1 MIFEA
6 GQTQLKVSSKSRI
19 QNIVGDTIPT
29 NSQLENHSGS
39 LLEVSICT
47 FFLYVYGTFMT
58 NKISK
63 LVSDGLILSS
73 IPQVW
78 NGRSE
83 HLGNDFLRLLDCF
96 TTDFHSRSFTGQEE
110 SVSHRV
116 VNEEL
121 ICSIRKAN
129 TSWEQGKCSNYIWRL
144 DEHTWI
150 LCSYCGKNQI
160 LVD

>member
-1 MIFEA
+1 
-6 GQTQLKVSSKSRI
+6 
-19 QNIVGDTIPT
+19 
-29 NSQLENHSGS
+29 
-39 LLEVSICT
+39 
-47 FFLYVYGTFMT
+47 MT

-83 HLGNDFLRLLDCF
+83 RLGNDFLRLLDCF

-110 SVSHRV
+110 SQRYTI
-116 VNEEL
+116 NEEL
-121 ICSIRKAN
+121 ICSIRKAK
-129 TSWEQGKCSNYIWRL
+129 TSWEQGKWSNYIWRL

>member
-96 TTDFHSRSFTGQEE
+96 TTDFHSRSFTSQEE
-110 SVSHRV
+110 SVSHRGTLV
-116 VNEEL
+116 SVFSHL
-121 ICSIRKAN
+121 PPPYS
-129 TSWEQGKCSNYIWRL
+129 L
-144 DEHTWI
+144 DSRSFTRFSFI
-150 LCSYCGKNQI
+150 YVSGQ
-160 LVD
+160 

>member
-29 NSQLENHSGS
+29 NSQLENHS
-39 LLEVSICT
+39 
-47 FFLYVYGTFMT
+47 
-58 NKISK
+58 
-63 LVSDGLILSS
+63 
-73 IPQVW
+73 VW

>member
-1 MIFEA
+1 
-6 GQTQLKVSSKSRI
+6 
-19 QNIVGDTIPT
+19 
-29 NSQLENHSGS
+29 
-39 LLEVSICT
+39 
-47 FFLYVYGTFMT
+47 MT

-78 NGRSE
+78 NGRSK

-110 SVSHRV
+110 SVSHRGTLVSVFFFFFQICPLHIHSIQDHLHGSPLYMLV

-129 TSWEQGKCSNYIWRL
+129 TSWEQGKWSNYIWCL

-150 LCSYCGKNQI
+150 LCS
-160 LVD
+160 